1 MSKIIKSIESIKSS
15 MINDVFSL
23 SYDKKRYKSTNEYFQ
38 LIQEIIQRYNTEK
51 IKPKDSN
58 PDIENMSFPQN
69 IDYKILILKYIA
81 FEYEKG
87 NIWIKELY
95 EKIIEQNF
103 PSEEYFLHLFNVSE
117 FEVRTKPKCFSTL
130 QKNIKNYVPQS
141 KIFTYDTIEEP
152 VADDPLIQYKFY
164 KQNIYKYVQ
173 IIRDQIE
180 LGINPINFMMRNYRL
195 CITKYLINKRDEL
208 IDIKL
213 NKSFDIFEEQCNKVC
228 NDIFEQINNFIYN
241 ITNCL
246 ILLYSKINNYQ
257 IFFEEIDE
265 FIALLVSLLFEPGD
279 KRNKYND
286 INVIEDRDDFYKVIL
301 DLVKLKNTQKIEK
314 MKKIIRSYKGIEP
327 EDFGVP
333 EKYCLTEKSV
343 NYYIKCFKK
352 NFEGNVPDI
361 AYEKSIKM
369 LKDIYKYKS
378 PIDKLLLT
386 TKLRKSI
393 FDEINDF
400 WGQLP
405 KEELNKKEL
414 KFEIEI
420 DDYINIFEYMI
431 VKGDMNELFA
441 HIDFVE
447 IFTNDKIRKEFDDYN
462 LQQIKVGIMQIS
474 DSEDKKDMNIKNK

>member
-180 LGINPINFMMRNYRL
+180 LGINPINL
-195 CITKYLINKRDEL
+195 
-208 IDIKL
+208 
-213 NKSFDIFEEQCNKVC
+213 
-228 NDIFEQINNFIYN
+228 
-241 ITNCL
+241 
-246 ILLYSKINNYQ
+246 
-257 IFFEEIDE
+257 
-265 FIALLVSLLFEPGD
+265 
-279 KRNKYND
+279 
-286 INVIEDRDDFYKVIL
+286 
-301 DLVKLKNTQKIEK
+301 
-314 MKKIIRSYKGIEP
+314 
-327 EDFGVP
+327 
-333 EKYCLTEKSV
+333 
-343 NYYIKCFKK
+343 
-352 NFEGNVPDI
+352 
-361 AYEKSIKM
+361 
-369 LKDIYKYKS
+369 
-378 PIDKLLLT
+378 
-386 TKLRKSI
+386 
-393 FDEINDF
+393 
-400 WGQLP
+400 
-405 KEELNKKEL
+405 
-414 KFEIEI
+414 
-420 DDYINIFEYMI
+420 
-431 VKGDMNELFA
+431 
-441 HIDFVE
+441 
-447 IFTNDKIRKEFDDYN
+447 
-462 LQQIKVGIMQIS
+462 
-474 DSEDKKDMNIKNK
+474 

>member
-1 MSKIIKSIESIKSS
+1 
-15 MINDVFSL
+15 
-23 SYDKKRYKSTNEYFQ
+23 
-38 LIQEIIQRYNTEK
+38 
-51 IKPKDSN
+51 
-58 PDIENMSFPQN
+58 
-69 IDYKILILKYIA
+69 
-81 FEYEKG
+81 
-87 NIWIKELY
+87 
-95 EKIIEQNF
+95 
-103 PSEEYFLHLFNVSE
+103 
-117 FEVRTKPKCFSTL
+117 
-130 QKNIKNYVPQS
+130 
-141 KIFTYDTIEEP
+141 
-152 VADDPLIQYKFY
+152 
-164 KQNIYKYVQ
+164 
-173 IIRDQIE
+173 
-180 LGINPINFMMRNYRL
+180 MMRNYRL

-301 DLVKLKNTQKIEK
+301 DLVKLKNSQKIEK

-369 LKDIYKYKS
+369 LKDIYKYKC